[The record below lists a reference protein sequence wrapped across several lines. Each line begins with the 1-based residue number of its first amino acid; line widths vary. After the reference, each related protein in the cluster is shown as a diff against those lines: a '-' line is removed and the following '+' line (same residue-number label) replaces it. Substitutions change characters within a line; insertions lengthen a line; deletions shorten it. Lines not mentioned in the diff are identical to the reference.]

1 MGDLRVLPDLFD
13 WNVDVLGPADD
24 NTAVGADAASQRRRI
39 AGDRQRRLTGAEV
52 IHILAHHRFKRDV
65 RRGVGKGQR
74 LAVVTIGRES
84 RDIVVCCRI
93 SAFGVKQPTV
103 FVPVDL
109 SAARSAVGQGQFVFG
124 VFEADEDKV
133 VSRPIGR
140 VPGDQAAVLDVDLG
154 ISGRAEPHAAAL
166 LFRMVINNEG
176 VFDVERAIAMSLVT
190 FAIHAA
196 AHAPSS
202 IVFDLACA
210 ERDVIRIGID
220 A

>member
-1 MGDLRVLPDLFD
+1 M
-13 WNVDVLGPADD
+13 
-24 NTAVGADAASQRRRI
+24 
-39 AGDRQRRLTGAEV
+39 
-52 IHILAHHRFKRDV
+52 
-65 RRGVGKGQR
+65 
-74 LAVVTIGRES
+74 
-84 RDIVVCCRI
+84 VCCRI

-220 A
+220 ASAGGSGVARYGPALHGESSIPPFPALAARVDHTHSAAFAVARRNVVLNLSILHGELGVALNVNCSRGI